1 MRKIS
6 GVDRS
11 GKKHKLLFGDAEQ
24 SQFERKKIKQ
34 VSISMHF
41 FSQKTAAWHPE
52 EKKLACS

>member
-11 GKKHKLLFGDAEQ
+11 GKKHQLLFGDAEQ

-34 VSISMHF
+34 VSISMHL
-41 FSQKTAAWHPE
+41 FS
-52 EKKLACS
+52 